1 MSIRKSLLRSLSLF
15 SDLTEPELTVLS
27 TSLRELHYPKGNI
40 VFHEGEPG
48 EFLLLIIE
56 GKVKV
61 VLLGEQGQ
69 ETILTTM
76 NSGAFFGELSL
87 IDGAPRSAS
96 VITLQNSSFL
106 QLKRETFLEVLR
118 MHPNIALKVLRQL
131 SLRVRDLTEEIRS
144 LTMFD
149 IYGRVL
155 RCLVRL
161 GQTQGKREKATIT
174 LLSPPTNQD
183 LARMIGCARESVSRA
198 MKVLQENE
206 YLKTVSHGLQIQE
219 RALKQYWPS
228 L

>member
-1 MSIRKSLLRSLSLF
+1 MRIRKTLLRNLSLF

-27 TSLRELHYPKGNI
+27 NSLREMHYPEGSI
-40 VFHEGEPG
+40 VFHEGDIG
-48 EFLLLIIE
+48 DFLLLIVE

-61 VLLGEQGQ
+61 VLFGEQGQ
-69 ETILTTM
+69 ETILRTM
-76 NSGAFFGELSL
+76 NPGTFFGELSL
-87 IDGAPRSAS
+87 IDEAPRSAS
-96 VITLQNSSFL
+96 VVTLENSSFL
-106 QLKRETFLEVLR
+106 QLKREVFLEVLR
-118 MHPNIALKVLRQL
+118 MHPNISLKVLRQL
-131 SLRVRDLTEEIRS
+131 SVRVRDLTEEIRS

-161 GQTQGKREKATIT
+161 GQAQGKREKATII

-183 LARMIGCARESVSRA
+183 LARMIGCARETVSRA